1 MDPPKQWVLTH
12 RRSTSCLSPW
22 LGGDRPRPPSP
33 PLPPC
38 TTGCPPPAQTIE
50 HAPTAHQNPFFLQTG
65 KLQTC
70 CPPTTSLH
78 KIFVFDSQN
87 RLWHTVERPFRVYGR
102 GACCREAVGQFI
114 GKVWSRLARN
124 NLQGGVPSVWRVVSC
139 WASTTWEEPA
149 AWILQDQSQPI
160 LRTSLHNTRIWWS
173 QLSLLHQKAWKYFTQ
188 NLLRVLSSSRPY
200 QALVQLWEEKTFVP
214 FGQIQE
220 VTI

>member
-1 MDPPKQWVLTH
+1 MSVSLIG
-12 RRSTSCLSPW
+12 RRPASSSI
-22 LGGDRPRPPSP
+22 PSP
-33 PLPPC
+33 PSLHYRLPTSCPDYRTRTHRPPEPILPPDRQIAD
-38 TTGCPPPAQTIE
+38 TLSSDNITAQNLCLWF
-50 HAPTAHQNPFFLQTG
+50 P
-65 KLQTC
+65 
-70 CPPTTSLH
+70 S
-78 KIFVFDSQN
+78 KIDCGTQK
-87 RLWHTVERPFRVYGR
+87 RDRVYDR
-102 GACCREAVGQFI
+102 CVCCREAVGQFI

-200 QALVQLWEEKTFVP
+200 QALTRQVNKQN
-214 FGQIQE
+214 
-220 VTI
+220 